1 MENKYIRAAGYR
13 RVSMREQVD
22 GYSLDAQENHIR
34 AYADQQGWQLVK
46 IYTDAGIS
54 AKKDSQRPAF
64 LQLMEDSKL
73 GQFDV
78 VIVDKIDRFFRHL
91 NGLLTALDQLNH
103 VQVSFASVQERL
115 DFTSPWGKLTL
126 TMLGM
131 LAEIYIDN
139 LRQETRKG
147 KHQRART
154 GLSNSGVPPFGYC
167 KGLCSQC
174 TDPNGPG
181 YCPEYGSQN
190 RGDGKTMVAHPIESE
205 AVRLAFQWYSS
216 GDQSDRMITDRLN
229 QTPYVCA
236 NGQVIP
242 FRTKG
247 RAGFNPPGPINRD
260 LVREILNRQTYT
272 GKVIYQGRDDNGR
285 HIRAKTIEVYAGRH
299 PSLIS
304 QDLFEE
310 VQCIRKLLQSSALIC
325 HGAPARIYPLTGILR
340 CGYCGGHMRG
350 VSNKGRYYYQDAS
363 RVERTQKCCQPLVNA
378 EKIESQVFAIIQAAL
393 NNPQIRE
400 EKAIREKQAQEAQ
413 ARFERAKALFLAGYI
428 SQVELERERDFLETC
443 QKALKENLPGA
454 IMTLGVIG
462 VSNADSLLKRKR
474 LFQLT
479 IETAFV
485 RKNDLVGLTPTFPFL
500 PLLPSV
506 RENCTGGSDGI

>member
-167 KGLCSQC
+167 KGL
-174 TDPNGPG
+174 T
-181 YCPEYGSQN
+181 
-190 RGDGKTMVAHPIESE
+190 R
-205 AVRLAFQWYSS
+205 
-216 GDQSDRMITDRLN
+216 
-229 QTPYVCA
+229 
-236 NGQVIP
+236 
-242 FRTKG
+242 
-247 RAGFNPPGPINRD
+247 
-260 LVREILNRQTYT
+260 
-272 GKVIYQGRDDNGR
+272 
-285 HIRAKTIEVYAGRH
+285 
-299 PSLIS
+299 
-304 QDLFEE
+304 
-310 VQCIRKLLQSSALIC
+310 
-325 HGAPARIYPLTGILR
+325 
-340 CGYCGGHMRG
+340 
-350 VSNKGRYYYQDAS
+350 
-363 RVERTQKCCQPLVNA
+363 
-378 EKIESQVFAIIQAAL
+378 
-393 NNPQIRE
+393 
-400 EKAIREKQAQEAQ
+400 
-413 ARFERAKALFLAGYI
+413 
-428 SQVELERERDFLETC
+428 
-443 QKALKENLPGA
+443 
-454 IMTLGVIG
+454 
-462 VSNADSLLKRKR
+462 
-474 LFQLT
+474 
-479 IETAFV
+479 
-485 RKNDLVGLTPTFPFL
+485 
-500 PLLPSV
+500 
-506 RENCTGGSDGI
+506 